1 MLLRNRTS
9 TVIVTQKT
17 VKRRVVNKQ
26 SKEVQNAIMDCI
38 LNEID
43 KVKDEHSCIISN
55 DTASRAQSYGIAK
68 NIIEKHKRA
77 NPWLNRD
84 VLNNYK
90 RRKENSSKPSSTVKN
105 ALIKQV

>member
-1 MLLRNRTS
+1 
-9 TVIVTQKT
+9 
-17 VKRRVVNKQ
+17 
-26 SKEVQNAIMDCI
+26 MDCI

-43 KVKDEHSCIISN
+43 KVKDERSCINSN

-68 NIIEKHKRA
+68 NNIEKHKRA

-90 RRKENSSKPSSTVKN
+90 RRKENSSKPSSTVTILTVPDSVSELTN
-105 ALIKQV
+105 ASGTSNNSDTTTTNEIKKGG